1 MNDAF
6 LRACRR
12 ETADRIPVWFMRQA
26 GRCLPEYRAIRLKH
40 EMFEVM
46 HSAELTALVTQQPV
60 DRFGVDAA
68 VIFSDIVAPL
78 QAAGVDVK
86 LVADVGPVFANPIRS
101 AADVAALPRLADPT
115 TSMAGLLGG
124 IAQVAAADNVP
135 VIGFCGGPFTLA
147 SYLVEGGPSRDYAKT
162 KALMH
167 GEPAVWDALMAV
179 LADIA
184 ATSLLAQIEA
194 GASAIQIFDSWVG
207 ALDPD
212 TYRRYALPATH
223 AVLERVA
230 AKTDVPRIVFG
241 VSTGELLTLFA
252 EAGADVVGVDWR
264 VPLDMARARL
274 GPNVAVQGN
283 LDPAICLAGW
293 PAVETAAQKVVD
305 AAGNTPGHV
314 FNLGWGVLPATDPE
328 VLTQLVDWVH
338 KQPPPTDEP

>member
-1 MNDAF
+1 
-6 LRACRR
+6 
-12 ETADRIPVWFMRQA
+12 MRQA
-26 GRCLPEYRAIRLKH
+26 GRCLPEYREIRQKY

-46 HSAELTALVTQQPV
+46 HSAELTALVTTQPL

-86 LVADVGPVFANPIRS
+86 LKADVGPVFANPVRT

-115 TSMAGLLGG
+115 TSMQGLLGG
-124 IAQVAAADNVP
+124 IAQVAATDRVP

-147 SYLVEGGPSRDYAKT
+147 SYLVEGGPSRDYGKT

-167 GEPAVWDALMAV
+167 GQPDVWDALMEV

-184 ATSLLAQIEA
+184 ATSLLAQIDA

-212 TYRRYALPATH
+212 SYRRYAMPATT
-223 AVLERVA
+223 AVLERVKA
-230 AKTDVPRIVFG
+230 RGVPRIVFG
-241 VSTGELLTLFA
+241 VATGELLTSFA

-264 VPLDMARARL
+264 VPLDLARTRL
-274 GPNVAVQGN
+274 GNDVAVQGN

-293 PAVETAAQKVVD
+293 PAVERAAQRVVE
-305 AAGNTPGHV
+305 AAGSAPGHV
-314 FNLGWGVLPATDPE
+314 FNLGWGVMPATDPD
-328 VLTQLVDWVH
+328 VLTKLVEWVH
-338 KQPPPTDEP
+338 KQPPPTEEP

>member
-12 ETADRIPVWFMRQA
+12 QPADRIPVWFMRQA
-26 GRCLPEYRAIRLKH
+26 GRCLPEYRAIRAEH
-40 EMFEVM
+40 EMFDVM
-46 HSAELTALVTQQPV
+46 HSAELTALVTTQPL

-86 LVADVGPVFANPIRS
+86 LVADVGPVFANPVRT
-101 AADVAALPRLADPT
+101 AADVAALPRLADPSS
-115 TSMAGLLGG
+115 SMKGLLGG
-124 IAQVAAADNVP
+124 IATVAGADRVP

-167 GEPAVWDALMAV
+167 GAPDVWDALMDV

-184 ATSLLAQIEA
+184 ATSLLAQIDA

-212 TYRRYALPATH
+212 TYRRYAMPATA

-230 AKTDVPRIVFG
+230 ERDVPRIVFG

-264 VPLDMARARL
+264 VPLDLARARL
-274 GPNVAVQGN
+274 GSDVAVQGN
-283 LDPAICLAGW
+283 LDPAVCLAGW
-293 PAVETAAQKVVD
+293 PAVQAAAQRVLD
-305 AAGNTPGHV
+305 AAGPAPGHV
-314 FNLGWGVLPATDPE
+314 FNLGWGVMPATDPE

-338 KQPPPTDEP
+338 KQPPPVDAP

>member
-1 MNDAF
+1 
-6 LRACRR
+6 
-12 ETADRIPVWFMRQA
+12 MRQA
-26 GRCLPEYRAIRLKH
+26 GRCLPEYRAVRAAH

-60 DRFGVDAA
+60 KRFGVDAA

-86 LVADVGPVFANPIRS
+86 LVAEVGPVFANPIRT
-101 AADVAALPRLADPT
+101 AADVAALPRLSDPSS
-115 TSMAGLLGG
+115 SMAGLLGG
-124 IAQVAAADNVP
+124 IAQVAEADEVP

-167 GEPAVWDALMAV
+167 GSPDVWDALMDV
-179 LADIA
+179 LADITT
-184 ATSLLAQIEA
+184 TSLLAQIDA
-194 GASAIQIFDSWVG
+194 GASAVQIFDSWVG

-212 TYRRYALPATH
+212 TYRRYAFPATASVLQ
-223 AVLERVA
+223 AVASRG
-230 AKTDVPRIVFG
+230 VPRIVFG

-264 VPLDMARARL
+264 VPLDLARARL
-274 GPNVAVQGN
+274 GPDVAVQGN

-293 PAVETAAQKVVD
+293 PAVEAGARRVLD
-305 AAGNTPGHV
+305 AAGSAPGHV
-314 FNLGWGVLPATDPE
+314 FNLGWGVLPATDPD
-328 VLTQLVDWVH
+328 VLSQLVDWVH
-338 KQPPPTDEP
+338 RQAPPTDTP

>member
-1 MNDAF
+1 
-6 LRACRR
+6 
-12 ETADRIPVWFMRQA
+12 MRQA
-26 GRCLPEYRAIRLKH
+26 GRCLPEYRAIRKEH

-46 HSAELTALVTQQPV
+46 HSAELTALVTRQPV

-78 QAAGVDVK
+78 QAAGVDVQLK
-86 LVADVGPVFANPIRS
+86 ADVGPVFANPIRT
-101 AADVAALPRLADPT
+101 AADVAALPRLADPS

-124 IAQVAAADNVP
+124 IAQVAAFDDVP

-167 GEPAVWDALMAV
+167 GSPDVWHALMEV
-179 LADIA
+179 LADITT
-184 ATSLLAQIEA
+184 TSLLAQIDA

-212 TYRRYALPATH
+212 TYRRYALPATQSVLQ
-223 AVLERVA
+223 AVASR
-230 AKTDVPRIVFG
+230 DVPRIVFG

-252 EAGADVVGVDWR
+252 EAGADVVGVDFR
-264 VPLDMARARL
+264 VPLDLARSRV

-283 LDPAICLAGW
+283 LDPAVLFAGW
-293 PAVETAAQKVVD
+293 PAVEAAAQRVID

-314 FNLGWGVLPATDPE
+314 FNLGWGVMPATDPD
-328 VLTQLVDWVH
+328 VLTQLVEWVH
-338 KQPPPTDEP
+338 KQPAPTDAP

>member
-1 MNDAF
+1 
-6 LRACRR
+6 
-12 ETADRIPVWFMRQA
+12 MRQA
-26 GRCLPEYRAIRLKH
+26 GRCLPEYRAVREKH
-40 EMFEVM
+40 EMFDVM
-46 HSAELTALVTQQPV
+46 HSAELTALVTTQPL

-78 QAAGVDVK
+78 QAAGVDVQLK
-86 LVADVGPVFANPIRS
+86 ADVGPVFANPVRT
-101 AADVAALPRLADPT
+101 AADVAALPRLGDPSS
-115 TSMAGLLGG
+115 SMKGLLGG
-124 IAQVAAADNVP
+124 IAAVAATDRVP

-167 GEPAVWDALMAV
+167 GSPDVWDALMDT

-184 ATSLLAQIEA
+184 ATSLLAQIDA

-212 TYRRYALPATH
+212 TYRRYAMPATS
-223 AVLERVA
+223 AVLERV
-230 AKTDVPRIVFG
+230 KERDVPRIVFG

-264 VPLDMARARL
+264 VPLDLARARL
-274 GPNVAVQGN
+274 GSEVAVQGN

-293 PAVETAAQKVVD
+293 PAVQAAAQRVLD
-305 AAGNTPGHV
+305 AAGPAPGHV
-314 FNLGWGVLPATDPE
+314 FNLGWGVMPATDPD
-328 VLTQLVDWVH
+328 VLTQLVEWVH
-338 KQPPPTDEP
+338 KQPPPVDAS

>member
-1 MNDAF
+1 VNDAF

-12 ETADRIPVWFMRQA
+12 EPADRIPVWFMRQA
-26 GRCLPEYRAIRLKH
+26 GRCLPEYRAVRAEH
-40 EMFEVM
+40 EMFAVM

-60 DRFGVDAA
+60 KRFGVDAA

-78 QAAGVDVK
+78 QAAGVDVH
-86 LVADVGPVFANPIRS
+86 LVADVGPVFAHPIRS
-101 AADVAALPRLADPT
+101 AADVAALPRLADPA
-115 TSMAGLLGG
+115 SAMAGLLGG
-124 IAQVAAADNVP
+124 IRQVADADDVP

-167 GEPAVWDALMAV
+167 GAPDVWEALMDV

-194 GASAIQIFDSWVG
+194 GASAVQIFDSWVG
-207 ALDPD
+207 AVDPD
-212 TYRRYALPATH
+212 TYRRCVLPATA
-223 AVLERVA
+223 AVLQAVA
-230 AKTDVPRIVFG
+230 TSGVPRIVFG
-241 VSTGELLTLFA
+241 VSTGELLPLFA

-264 VPLDMARARL
+264 VPLDAARARL
-274 GPNVAVQGN
+274 GPDVAVQGN

-293 PAVETAAQKVVD
+293 PAVEAAARRVLD
-305 AAGNTPGHV
+305 AAGPAPGHV
-314 FNLGWGVLPATDPE
+314 FNLGWGVLPATDPD

-338 KQPPPTDEP
+338 RQPPPTDAP

>member
-1 MNDAF
+1 
-6 LRACRR
+6 
-12 ETADRIPVWFMRQA
+12 
-26 GRCLPEYRAIRLKH
+26 
-40 EMFEVM
+40 
-46 HSAELTALVTQQPV
+46 
-60 DRFGVDAA
+60 
-68 VIFSDIVAPL
+68 APL

-86 LVADVGPVFANPIRS
+86 LVAEVGPVFANPVRT
-101 AADVAALPRLADPT
+101 AADVAALPRLADPSS
-115 TSMAGLLGG
+115 SMAGLLGG
-124 IAQVAAADNVP
+124 IAQVAEADDVP

-167 GEPAVWDALMAV
+167 GSPDVWDALMEV

-184 ATSLLAQIEA
+184 STSLLAQIDA
-194 GASAIQIFDSWVG
+194 GASAVQIFDSWVG

-212 TYRRYALPATH
+212 TYRRHALPATA
-223 AVLERVA
+223 AVLQAVA
-230 AKTDVPRIVFG
+230 TRGVPRIVFG

-264 VPLDMARARL
+264 VPLDHARARL

-293 PAVETAAQKVVD
+293 PAVESAAQRVIN
-305 AAGNTPGHV
+305 AAGSTPGHV
-314 FNLGWGVLPATDPE
+314 FNLGWGVLPATDPD

-338 KQPPPTDEP
+338 RQPPPADAL

>member
-1 MNDAF
+1 
-6 LRACRR
+6 
-12 ETADRIPVWFMRQA
+12 MRQA
-26 GRCLPEYRAIRLKH
+26 GRCLPEYRAIRKEH
-40 EMFEVM
+40 EMFDVM
-46 HSAELTALVTQQPV
+46 HSAELTALVTTQPL

-86 LVADVGPVFANPIRS
+86 LVADVGPVFANPIRT
-101 AADVAALPRLADPT
+101 AADVAALPRLADPSS
-115 TSMAGLLGG
+115 SMKGLLGG
-124 IAQVAAADNVP
+124 IAQVASTDRVP

-167 GEPAVWDALMAV
+167 GSPDVWDALMDV

-184 ATSLLAQIEA
+184 ATSLLAQIDA

-212 TYRRYALPATH
+212 TYRRYAMPATE
-223 AVLERVA
+223 AVLNRVKER
-230 AKTDVPRIVFG
+230 DVPRIMFG

-264 VPLDMARARL
+264 VPLDLARARL
-274 GPNVAVQGN
+274 GPDIAVQGN
-283 LDPAICLAGW
+283 LDPAVCLAGW
-293 PAVETAAQKVVD
+293 PAVQSAAQRVLD
-305 AAGNTPGHV
+305 AAGSTPGHV
-314 FNLGWGVLPATDPE
+314 FNLGWGVMPATDPE
-328 VLTQLVDWVH
+328 VLTKLVDWVH
-338 KQPPPTDEP
+338 HQPPPTDAP